1 MQGTAPWHLARR
13 LFAVVFALFMLFPI
27 IVVLVASFTAESYV
41 RFPPR
46 EFGVRW
52 YVTALQ
58 DSTFTQSLIYSLE
71 IAAVVAFLSGVLGV
85 SSAIAL
91 SRYEGP
97 GAKALSSLIMMP
109 LALPHIVIAIALL
122 QLFSLVALPLAPY
135 GLVAGHVIV
144 TAPFVVRLTMTSLA
158 DLNRQL
164 ELSSFSLGASSWQTF
179 RYVTLPLIAPGV
191 AAGIVFA
198 FLLSFDEV
206 TISIFLALPGQ
217 TPLPAELFN
226 YASQGDDPV
235 ITAVSGLMIILA
247 AVLLIAVER
256 IFGVLRLIANEQPT
270 QA

>member
-1 MQGTAPWHLARR
+1 MQGMAPWHLARR
-13 LFAVVFALFMLFPI
+13 LFAVCFAVFMLFPI
-27 IVVLVASFTAESYV
+27 VVVLVASFTAENYV
-41 RFPPR
+41 RFPPHA
-46 EFGVRW
+46 FGLRW
-52 YVTALQ
+52 YIVGLT
-58 DSTFTQSLIYSLE
+58 DSTFTSALIYSLE
-71 IAAVVAFLSGVLGV
+71 IATVVAAISGILGV

-91 SRYEGP
+91 SRHEGA
-97 GAKALSSLIMMP
+97 GGKALASLIMMP

-135 GLVAGHVIV
+135 GLIAGHVIV
-144 TAPFVVRLTMTSLA
+144 TAPFVVRLTMTSLT

-164 ELSSFSLGASSWQTF
+164 ELSSLSLGASSWQTF
-179 RYVTLPLIAPGV
+179 RYITLPLIAPGV

-247 AVLLIAVER
+247 GLLLLVVER
-256 IFGVLRLIANEQPT
+256 MFGVLRLIANEQPT